1 MSVTVPEKLKDRL
14 QRAIHHREQLDAIAA
29 DMAEL
34 MALKSNTAAAQQLR
48 SAVYGEITLNDALR
62 GIVNLKLAEL
72 AAMQIEGV
80 E

>member
-1 MSVTVPEKLKDRL
+1 MSITVEEKLQDRL
-14 QRAIHHREQLDAIAA
+14 QRAIHHREQMDAIAS
-29 DMAEL
+29 DMAML
-34 MALKSNTAAAQQLR
+34 LALKPGTAAAQQLR

>member
-1 MSVTVPEKLKDRL
+1 MSITVEEKLQDRL
-14 QRAIHHREQLDAIAA
+14 QRAIHHREQLDAIAG
-29 DMAEL
+29 DMACL
-34 MALKSNTAAAQQLR
+34 MNLKPGTAAAQQMR